1 MPGRRTLVVGLIGG
15 VGSGKSTIAA
25 RLSEHLRVVVLN
37 ADAAGHRALTSQYIQ
52 NQLRRRFGDGIFTPA
67 GEVRRD
73 RLAALVFGDDAAQRQ
88 ARHDLEQIVHP
99 EIRSELK
106 RQLEQARQQGDL
118 DVIVIDAA
126 LLLEAGWN
134 ELCDAVVFVDTPYE
148 QRLARIQA
156 SRGWT
161 ADELARREQSQTS
174 LEDKRAAA
182 DFVINNSGLIEESVR
197 QLLSWI
203 RQRQAKMKIEDRG
216 LRGGV

>member
-25 RLSEHLRVVVLN
+25 GLAQRLRVIVLN
-37 ADAAGHRALTSQYIQ
+37 ADAAGHRALTSQHIQ
-52 NQLRRRFGDGIFTPA
+52 NQLHRRFGDGIFTSE

-73 RLAALVFGDDAAQRQ
+73 RLAALVFGDDPAQRQ

-99 EIRSELK
+99 EIRSDLK
-106 RQLEQARQQGDL
+106 RQLAQARQQRDL

-134 ELCDAVVFVDTPYE
+134 ELCDAVVFIDTPYE
-148 QRLARIQA
+148 GRLARVQIG
-156 SRGWT
+156 RGWT
-161 ADELARREQSQTS
+161 ADELARRELSQMS
-174 LEDKRAAA
+174 LADKRAAA
-182 DFVINNSGLIEESVR
+182 DVVIDNSGLIEQSVE

-203 RQRQAKMKIEDRG
+203 RQRQTKIENRE
-216 LRGGV
+216 

>member
-25 RLSEHLRVVVLN
+25 ALAGQLRVIVLN
-37 ADAAGHRALTSQYIQ
+37 ADEAGHRALTFQPIQ
-52 NQLRRRFGDGIFTPA
+52 NQLRRRFGDEIFTPH

-73 RLAALVFGDDAAQRQ
+73 RLAALVFGDEAAQRQ

-106 RQLEQARQQGDL
+106 QELEQARRQGDL

-126 LLLEAGWN
+126 LLLEAGWD

-148 QRLARIQA
+148 QRLARVQA
-156 SRGWT
+156 GRGWS
-161 ADELARREQSQTS
+161 AGELARREQSQMA
-174 LEDKRAAA
+174 LADKMAAA
-182 DFVINNSGLIEESVR
+182 DYVIDNSGLIENSIR

-203 RQRQAKMKIEDRG
+203 EHR
-216 LRGGV
+216 LRVEVQGPRD